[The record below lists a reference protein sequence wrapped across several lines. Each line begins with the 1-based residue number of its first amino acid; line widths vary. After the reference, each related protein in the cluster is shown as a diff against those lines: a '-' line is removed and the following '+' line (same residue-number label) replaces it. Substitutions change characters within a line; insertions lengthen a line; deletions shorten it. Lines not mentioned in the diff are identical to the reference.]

1 MPWLGSACGV
11 CEYCIDG
18 WETLCLKQVNPG
30 MAVTGRTPNT
40 SPPMPRTWL
49 PCRTIVDPLD
59 AAPLTC
65 AGVTTY
71 KAVKVSGVRSG
82 QLVAVFGIGGLGHL
96 ALQYAKIAGA
106 SVVAVDVLRR
116 EA

>member
-1 MPWLGSACGV
+1 MPD
-11 CEYCIDG
+11 E
-18 WETLCLKQVNPG
+18 
-30 MAVTGRTPNT
+30 
-40 SPPMPRTWL
+40 
-49 PCRTIVDPLD
+49 VDPLD

-71 KAVKVSGVRSG
+71 KAVKVSGARSG

-106 SVVAVDVLRR
+106 SVLAVDVSDEKLTL
-116 EA
+116 AKDLDADFVVNAFS